1 MTSTLF
7 GCERMRIKQI
17 AKKFSGFF
25 TLISVLLALLIGLAI
40 LISVGANPIESYK
53 ALFLGAF
60 GSWSALINT
69 IVNATPILFVAIGVT
84 ISFRG
89 GVLNIGGQG
98 QLVVGALTAVTI
110 ALAFPNLPGW
120 LLIISCLIASF
131 IMGGFWGGIAGYLKA
146 YLSVNEILA
155 TIMLNYIA
163 VLFMNYLLKGP
174 LMDPVRKEL
183 GALLPQTQRIPSQ
196 AFLPQITKA
205 SLHLGVLV
213 AILLAIFAYIFLWRT
228 TIGFRLRTTGESLRV
243 ARSAGINV
251 NGYRVLS
258 LSLAGA
264 FAGLGGGVQVLGVYH
279 RMFSMGGAL
288 AFTGNAGFIG
298 IVAALFGQLH
308 PIGAIPASFFLGA
321 LTTGGN
327 YMQRVAQ
334 VPSALVTTISGLVV
348 IFVVGSE
355 ALRTH
360 YFKKAKPAEDN

>member
-1 MTSTLF
+1 
-7 GCERMRIKQI
+7 MRIKQI
-17 AKKFSGFF
+17 AKRFPGFLTIIAVF
-25 TLISVLLALLIGLAI
+25 LALLIGLAI
-40 LISVGANPIESYK
+40 LVGVGANPIESYG
-53 ALFLGAF
+53 ALLLGAF
-60 GSWSALINT
+60 GSWNALINT
-69 IVNATPILFVAIGVT
+69 VVKATPILFVAIGVT

-98 QLVVGALTAVTI
+98 QLIVGSLTSVAI

-120 LLIISCLIASF
+120 LLIISCLLASS

-146 YLSVNEILA
+146 YFSVNEILA

-174 LMDPVRKEL
+174 LMDPLQKEL
-183 GALLPQTQRIPSQ
+183 GSYIPQTQHIPSQ
-196 AFLPQITKA
+196 AFLPRVSKTP
-205 SLHLGVLV
+205 LHLGVLV
-213 AILLAIFAYIFLWRT
+213 AILLAILAYIFLWRT
-228 TIGFRLRTTGESLRV
+228 TIGFRLRTTGESLRA
-243 ARSAGINV
+243 ARSSGINV

-264 FAGLGGGVQVLGVYH
+264 FAGLGGGVQVLGIYH
-279 RMFSMGGAL
+279 RMFTTGSAL
-288 AFTGNAGFIG
+288 GFTGNAGFNG

-308 PIGAIPASFFLGA
+308 PIGAIPASFFFGA

-327 YMQRVAQ
+327 SMQRVAQ
-334 VPSALVTTISGLVV
+334 VPSALVTAISGLVV